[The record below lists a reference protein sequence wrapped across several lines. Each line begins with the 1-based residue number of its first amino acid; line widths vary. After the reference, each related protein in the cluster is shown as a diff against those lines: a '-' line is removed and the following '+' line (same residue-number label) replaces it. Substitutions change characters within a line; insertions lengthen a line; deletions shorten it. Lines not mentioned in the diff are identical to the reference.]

1 MNAKEKE
8 LIEGLVDEFRN
19 TLIIKFESTKA
30 LTMNAHGAESEFHVY
45 ASCVAD
51 YYCLDKNKMLHTGNR
66 FSDVKT
72 ARQMLWWLCRTGE
85 SALPFSLSRLGI
97 MSGGFN
103 HATVI
108 HGSRVIDNDILYDQP
123 TRRDVKAIASLLGYD
138 IEKFGMSYTTKTKEG

>member
-51 YYCLDKNKMLHTGNR
+51 YYCLDKKKMLHTGNR
-66 FSDVKT
+66 ISEVKT
-72 ARQMLWWLCRTGE
+72 ARQVLWWLCRTGE

-108 HGSRVIDNDILYDQP
+108 HGSRVIDNDLLYDQP

-138 IEKFGMSYTTKTKEG
+138 IEKTGMSYTTKTKEG